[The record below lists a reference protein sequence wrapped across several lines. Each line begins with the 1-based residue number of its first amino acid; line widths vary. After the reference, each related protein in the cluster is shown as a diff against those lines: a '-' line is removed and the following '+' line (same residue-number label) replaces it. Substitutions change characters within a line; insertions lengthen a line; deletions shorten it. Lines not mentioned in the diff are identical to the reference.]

1 MLFDLRGRG
10 RRRTVQVIYVGL
22 ALLFGVGFIGFGV
35 GVGSGGGGI
44 LNALTGES
52 GAPKASFAGQ
62 VKKYQKLVAE
72 QPKSLSAWEGLVNA
86 QLHEAG
92 GESSV
97 SNGKLTSQGKELFV
111 QIAHSWNSYMALN
124 PPKPNPQVAQEMERI
139 FSEEGLS
146 QPAEEVKVLQTVI
159 AVKPELTPQYESSL
173 YGSMAQYAYKAHN
186 VRIGDLASEK
196 AISLAAPAERA
207 KLKKALAELKKS
219 SAPTSTTTAS
229 GTSSGS
235 TGAASGGLS
244 GTSSSGSTGT
254 GAASSGEA
262 ANATITVGGKSYKVS
277 QKVKE
282 QLESSTKK

>member
-22 ALLFGVGFIGFGV
+22 ALLFGIGFIGFGV

-62 VKKYQKLVAE
+62 VKKYQKLVVE
-72 QPKSLSAWEGLVNA
+72 QPKSLSAWEGLINA

-111 QIAHSWNSYMALN
+111 QIAQSWNSYVALN
-124 PPKPNPQVAQEMERI
+124 PPKPNPQLAQEMERI
-139 FSEEGLS
+139 FSEEGLN
-146 QPAEEVKVLQTVI
+146 QPAEEVKVLQAVI
-159 AVKPELTPQYESSL
+159 AVKHELTPQYESSL
-173 YGSMAQYAYKAHN
+173 YASMAEYAYKAHN
-186 VRIGDLASEK
+186 TRIGDLASEK

-219 SAPTSTTTAS
+219 SASGAS
-229 GTSSGS
+229 
-235 TGAASGGLS
+235 
-244 GTSSSGSTGT
+244 STGT
-254 GAASSGEA
+254 ASTGTASTSGASSA
-262 ANATITVGGKSYKVS
+262 ANGTVTIGGKTYPIQTGTSATGTSTAAK
-277 QKVKE
+277 QK
-282 QLESSTKK
+282 

>member
-22 ALLFGVGFIGFGV
+22 ALLFGVGFVGFGV
-35 GVGSGGGGI
+35 GVGGGGGGI

-52 GAPKASFAGQ
+52 GAPSASFAGQ
-62 VKKYQKLVAE
+62 VKKYQKLVAKE
-72 QPKSLSAWEGLVNA
+72 PKNVSAWEGLTTA

-92 GESSV
+92 GEAYV
-97 SNGKLTSQGKELFV
+97 VNGKLTSKGKELFT
-111 QIAHSWNSYMALN
+111 QIAHSWNSYLALN
-124 PPKPNPQVAQEMERI
+124 PPKPNPQLAQEMERV
-139 FSEEGLS
+139 FGEEGLN
-146 QPAEEVKVLQTVI
+146 QPGEEVKVLQVVL

-173 YGSMAQYAYKAHN
+173 YASMAEYAYKAHN
-186 VRIGDLASEK
+186 TRIGDLASEK
-196 AISLAAPAERA
+196 AINLAAPADRA

-219 SAPTSTTTAS
+219 SASATTSSGTSSTSTGTGAVTT

-235 TGAASGGLS
+235 SAAG
-244 GTSSSGSTGT
+244 
-254 GAASSGEA
+254 ASSGES

-282 QLESSTKK
+282 QLESSEKK